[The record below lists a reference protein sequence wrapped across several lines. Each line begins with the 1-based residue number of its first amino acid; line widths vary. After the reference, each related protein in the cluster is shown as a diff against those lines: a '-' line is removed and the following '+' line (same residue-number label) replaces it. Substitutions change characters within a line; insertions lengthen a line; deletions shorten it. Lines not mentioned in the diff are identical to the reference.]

1 MTTNPFF
8 TNNTAGEQDVVED
21 LTIEAIKMYGRDF
34 NYIPRV
40 LVNEDLLYGE
50 DPLSSYGATV
60 SGASGYSTI
69 EMYIDNVDGFEGDG
83 DFIAKFGLEV
93 RDSMNLVVSKKRFNT
108 EFSWHSAIDKPR
120 EGDLIYFPLTKGLF
134 EIKFVEH
141 ENPFYQMAKLFSYKL
156 SCELFQ
162 YSQETISSGITAV
175 DAMGASAES
184 FVEILGLGT
193 AGGGTYQ
200 VGETIYQ
207 GTSLLLAS
215 MTASVS
221 SFLAGASGGTLG
233 IFGGTA
239 VAGST
244 VIGVASG
251 ASYSVITATGSTV
264 INIPVDPF
272 ADNITIQSEG
282 QGIIDW
288 TETDPFSEGTI

>member
-184 FVEILGLGT
+184 FVQTLILGTTGS
-193 AGGGTYQ
+193 GTYQ
-200 VGETIYQ
+200 IGEVVYQ
-207 GTSLLLAS
+207 GTSLATAS
-215 MTASVS
+215 MTANVS
-221 SFLAGASGGTLG
+221 SYIAPSIN

-239 VAGST
+239 AVGAT
-244 VIGVASG
+244 LVGVASG
-251 ASYSVITATGSTV
+251 ASYSVISGATSI

-272 ADNITIQSEG
+272 ADNISLQTGGQS
-282 QGIIDW
+282 IVDW
-288 TETDPFSEGTI
+288 TEVDPFSDGVV